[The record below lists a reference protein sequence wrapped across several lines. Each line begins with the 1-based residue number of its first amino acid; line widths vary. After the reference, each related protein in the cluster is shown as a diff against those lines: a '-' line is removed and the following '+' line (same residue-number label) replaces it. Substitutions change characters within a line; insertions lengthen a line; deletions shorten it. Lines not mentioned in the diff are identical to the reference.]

1 MVTIHMKQED
11 TVIVALFRMSR
22 DSELCVHKWTDC
34 HAAYA
39 TTELLITVQATTA
52 GLPMNII

>member
-1 MVTIHMKQED
+1 MIHMKQED

-39 TTELLITVQATTA
+39 TTELPITVQATTA